1 MLWVTM
7 PRLYYFDNIKI
18 LLIVIVVFIH
28 AGLAYIPTAEGWS
41 PSFSGT
47 LPFADV
53 LVVGTFE
60 AVAASFAMALFFFI
74 SAYLLV
80 GSFDRKGRQK
90 FLRDRFVRIGIP
102 LFGIVAFYLILI
114 AAVGGNPATYSLGN
128 LWFLVFLLILAV
140 AYSVWRRFN
149 VTVRPI
155 PCPGNGTLVLA
166 ALALG
171 AASFVVRL
179 WYAWDQWLLW
189 HAVEPAHVP
198 LYVLFM
204 IGGILAYRNGWL
216 ETISPSLVKTW
227 GIITVVGLCC
237 VPVFVVVIGV
247 TSVGGG
253 FTLAAL
259 LYAFW
264 EAFLGIGICTCLL
277 IVFKHRWN
285 STGRIKGA
293 LAKNV
298 YTVYLIQIPIILFL
312 QARFIYG
319 GVLIPGGLPP
329 LLQFVL
335 VGAIATVFCFL
346 FANYIVRKIPYT
358 DRVIF

>member
-1 MLWVTM
+1 M

-18 LLIVIVVFIH
+18 LLIVVVVFIH
-28 AGLAYIPTAEGWS
+28 SGLAYIPTAEGWS
-41 PSFSGT
+41 PSYPGP
-47 LPFADV
+47 LPFSDV

-80 GSFDRKGRQK
+80 GSFDRKGQKK

-114 AAVGGNPATYSLGN
+114 TAVGANPATYSLGN

-149 VTVRPI
+149 ITIRHVS
-155 PCPGNGTLVLA
+155 CPGNRALLLA
-166 ALALG
+166 ALVLG
-171 AASFVVRL
+171 AANFVVRIF
-179 WYAWDQWLLW
+179 YGWDQWLLW

-216 ETISPSLVKTW
+216 EAVSPALVKTW
-227 GIITVVGLCC
+227 GIITVVGICGI
-237 VPVFVVVIGV
+237 PVFIAVIGIAP
-247 TSVGGG
+247 VGGG
-253 FTLAAL
+253 FTLIAL

-264 EAFLGIGICTCLL
+264 EAFLGIGICACLL

-285 STGRIKGA
+285 ATGRIKAA

-312 QARFIYG
+312 QSRFIQG
-319 GVLIPGGLPP
+319 GALIPGGLPP

-335 VGAIATVFCFL
+335 VGAIATLFCFL
-346 FANYIVRKIPYT
+346 FSNYIVRKIPYT
-358 DRVIF
+358 DKVIF

>member
-1 MLWVTM
+1 M

-41 PSFSGT
+41 PSFPGT

-114 AAVGGNPATYSLGN
+114 AAVGANPATYSLGN

-140 AYSVWRRFN
+140 AYSVWWRFN
-149 VTVRPI
+149 IRVGPV
-155 PCPGNGTLVLA
+155 PCPGSRALLLA
-166 ALALG
+166 ALVLG
-171 AASFVVRL
+171 AASFVVRV

-237 VPVFVVVIGV
+237 IPVFIVVIGV

-285 STGRIKGA
+285 TTGRIKAA
-293 LAKNV
+293 LARNV
-298 YTVYLIQIPIILFL
+298 YTVYLIQIPIILYL
-312 QARFIYG
+312 QGRFIQG
-319 GVLIPGGLPP
+319 GVLIPGGLPA

-346 FANYIVRKIPYT
+346 FSNYIVRKIPYM

>member
-1 MLWVTM
+1 M
-7 PRLYYFDNIKI
+7 PRFYYFDNIKI

-28 AGLAYIPTAEGWS
+28 AGLAYIPNAEAWS
-41 PSFSGT
+41 PSFPGP
-47 LPFADV
+47 LPLADV
-53 LVVGTFE
+53 LAVGTFE
-60 AVAASFAMALFFFI
+60 AVAGSFAMALFFFI

-90 FLRDRFVRIGIP
+90 FLKDRFVRIGIP
-102 LFGIVAFYLILI
+102 LFGIVAFLLILT
-114 AAVGGNPATYSLGN
+114 AAVGANPATVNIGW

-140 AYSVWRRFN
+140 AYSVWRQFN
-149 VTVRPI
+149 ITAPPV
-155 PCPGNGTLVLA
+155 PCPGNGALLLA

-171 AASFVVRL
+171 AVNFAVRV
-179 WYAWDQWLLW
+179 WYGADQWILW

-198 LYVLFM
+198 LYALFM

-216 ETISPSLVKTW
+216 EAVSPSVARTW
-227 GIITVVGLCC
+227 GIITVVALCG
-237 VPVFVVVIGV
+237 VPIIIAVFGYG
-247 TSVGGG
+247 SLGGG
-253 FTLAAL
+253 FTATAL
-259 LYAFW
+259 LSAFW

-277 IVFKHRWN
+277 MAFQHRWN
-285 STGRIKGA
+285 TAGRIKAA

-312 QARFIYG
+312 QARFIQG

-346 FANYIVRKIPYT
+346 FSNYIVRKIPYM